1 MSYEVKEIAGLILQ
15 LNYGHITELAK
26 GIGEII
32 VSADDEP
39 ENDVCTA
46 VGGLE
51 KLREA
56 IFYWAENAA
65 S

>member
-1 MSYEVKEIAGLILQ
+1 MNQEVKEIAGLILQ
-15 LNYGHITELAK
+15 LNYGQFTELAK
-26 GIGEII
+26 GIGEITI
-32 VSADDEP
+32 DRDATK
-39 ENDVCTA
+39 DVAEA

-56 IFYWAENAA
+56 IFYWAENA